1 VTTELLNRIYNGAK
15 KIRKNIKIV
24 DNSHIQLFLEIRGER
39 TCILEVCFFEG
50 DNSWVDIQPRVS
62 FPKGAFVRSL
72 LFPFQ
77 GISRL
82 LGLLSNSPD
91 FPQKS
96 NLLKLLQEC
105 HDLSEAREAN
115 QQQFFPTPEDY
126 SRVVSTLDQILALI
140 KEE

>member
-1 VTTELLNRIYNGAK
+1 MTTELLNRIYNGSR
-15 KIRKNIKIV
+15 KIRKNIEIV
-24 DNSHIQLFLEIRGER
+24 DDTHIQLFLEIRGER
-39 TCILEVCFFEG
+39 TCVLEVCFFEG

-82 LGLLSNSPD
+82 LSLLSNSPE
-91 FPQKS
+91 FPQKL

-105 HDLSEAREAN
+105 HDLSEGREAD

-126 SRVVSTLDQILALI
+126 LRVVRTLDQILSLV